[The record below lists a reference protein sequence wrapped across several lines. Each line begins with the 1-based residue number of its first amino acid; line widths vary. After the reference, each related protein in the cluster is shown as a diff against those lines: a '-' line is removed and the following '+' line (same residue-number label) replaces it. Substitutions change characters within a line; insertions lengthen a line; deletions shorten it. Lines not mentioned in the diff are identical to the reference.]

1 MTQPTQPEAASAR
14 DLSLYRPCVGVALIN
29 REGLVFAGRR
39 LDTPDAWQMPQ
50 GGLDKGETPLE
61 GGLRELREETGVKKS
76 RVELLSATEDWISY
90 DLPDHLIGKVWGG
103 KWRGQKQKW
112 LALRFLGEDSDV
124 DITREPVEFSEWRW
138 MKPEDLLAGMVSF
151 KREVYVEVLK
161 RFAPHFKPS

>member
-1 MTQPTQPEAASAR
+1 MTQASQPDSAR

-29 REGLVFAGRR
+29 REGLIFAGRR

-76 RVELLSATEDWISY
+76 RVEVLALTEDWISY
-90 DLPDHLIGKVWGG
+90 DLPDHLMGKVWGG

-112 LALRFLGEDSDV
+112 LALRFLGADSDV

-161 RFAPHFKPS
+161 RFTPHFRPS